1 MKLQNDILSAFDV
14 RRGVLVVLLDL
25 TAAFDTVDHEGLLK
39 LLQSRF
45 HLSGVAHQWMR
56 SYLTGWSS
64 RVSIQGNLSE
74 PWILNFGV
82 PQGSVLG
89 PVLFSAYISP
99 VSDIIRKHGLSYIVY
114 ADDIQL
120 YTTYDTRSP
129 GDVKVALSRISL
141 CIAELSAWMS
151 ANYLKLNSA
160 KTEFIA
166 FDRSAASSQHLSN
179 IQLVIGDQI
188 IPLSTEVT
196 NLGVSLD
203 SSCKLSTHVKHT
215 VRTCNFHL
223 RNLWRIR
230 RFIDMKTCHHA
241 VLALIISRLD
251 YCNGLF
257 TVLSAKDKKKLES
270 IQNRAA
276 RLVFS
281 TGRRSHAMPLLTEL
295 HWLPLPYRIDFK
307 ICLTVFKIVNNCAP
321 QYLIN
326 MLTRYK
332 PVRNLRS
339 SHDKT
344 QLVVPRFNLSLSG
357 QCFSIYAP
365 KVWNELPSS
374 IREAPSV
381 AAFKNQLKTHFFC
394 KL

>member
-1 MKLQNDILSAFDV
+1 MQSAYRANFSTETALMKLQNDILSAFDV

-25 TAAFDTVDHEGLLK
+25 TAAFHTIDHEGLLK

-74 PWILNFGV
+74 PWSLNFGV

-99 VSDIIRKHGLSYIVY
+99 VADIIRKHGLSYIVY

-141 CIAELSAWMS
+141 CIAELSACMS

-166 FDRSAASSQHLSN
+166 FDRSAASSQYPTN
-179 IQLVIGDQI
+179 IQLAIGDQI
-188 IPLSTEVT
+188 IPLSTGVT

-203 SSCKLSTHVKHT
+203 SSCKLSAHVQHNVQFPFK
-215 VRTCNFHL
+215 
-223 RNLWRIR
+223 
-230 RFIDMKTCHHA
+230 
-241 VLALIISRLD
+241 
-251 YCNGLF
+251 
-257 TVLSAKDKKKLES
+257 ES
-270 IQNRAA
+270 VA
-276 RLVFS
+276 
-281 TGRRSHAMPLLTEL
+281 
-295 HWLPLPYRIDFK
+295 Y
-307 ICLTVFKIVNNCAP
+307 
-321 QYLIN
+321 
-326 MLTRYK
+326 
-332 PVRNLRS
+332 
-339 SHDKT
+339 
-344 QLVVPRFNLSLSG
+344 
-357 QCFSIYAP
+357 
-365 KVWNELPSS
+365 SS
-374 IREAPSV
+374 IHRHEDLSPCCIGTYYFTIGLLQWFIYRFVS
-381 AAFKNQLKTHFFC
+381 QGQEKT
-394 KL
+394 

>member
-1 MKLQNDILSAFDV
+1 M
-14 RRGVLVVLLDL
+14 
-25 TAAFDTVDHEGLLK
+25 
-39 LLQSRF
+39 
-45 HLSGVAHQWMR
+45 
-56 SYLTGWSS
+56 
-64 RVSIQGNLSE
+64 
-74 PWILNFGV
+74 
-82 PQGSVLG
+82 LG

-99 VSDIIRKHGLSYIVY
+99 VADIIRKHGLSYIVY

-166 FDRSAASSQHLSN
+166 FDRSAASSQYLTN

-188 IPLSTEVT
+188 IPLSTGVT

-203 SSCKLSTHVKHT
+203 SSCKLSAHVQHI

-276 RLVFS
+276 RLVFA

-307 ICLTVFKIVNNCAP
+307 ICLMVFKIVNNCAP

-326 MLTRYK
+326 MLTLYK

-339 SHDKT
+339 SHDQT
-344 QLVVPRFNLSLSG
+344 QLVVPRFNLTLSR

-381 AAFKNQLKTHFFC
+381 ATFKNHLKTHFFR